1 MKNFRFRSYKLAEY
15 TQYTLYSTLNLTAIV
30 TCAFPFASLSFYSVH
45 TVAVARLVGNKQCQ
59 RQYSQ
64 QLRIWIFE
72 SDSSRATSLPP
83 FSLPPFL
90 FFFLLLSSLLHS
102 CHTLPGCKP
111 LAALYGHFGCALPA
125 PGKVRPRAAVRE
137 AAVGRLWGQS
147 VALVSTADVI
157 VSGRS
162 RQRKGEGVGWVGGA
176 GAAAT
181 ATSVSVQFP
190 HFFRAAAALTLK
202 CRKRGQHKLQ
212 PYPSVATLFLSHGSL
227 TANVNWVK
235 FTEKFNKCST
245 VPSHR
250 PAGNP

>member
-15 TQYTLYSTLNLTAIV
+15 TQYTIYSTLNQTAIV
-30 TCAFPFASLSFYSVH
+30 TCAFPFVSLSFYSEH

-137 AAVGRLWGQS
+137 AAVGRGWGQS

-157 VSGRS
+157 VSGRR
-162 RQRKGEGVGWVGGA
+162 RQRKGDGSWM
-176 GAAAT
+176 
-181 ATSVSVQFP
+181 SWRCRCCCHCDFR
-190 HFFRAAAALTLK
+190 FRAVSAFFPGSS
-202 CRKRGQHKLQ
+202 CVDFE
-212 PYPSVATLFLSHGSL
+212 VAQKGAT
-227 TANVNWVK
+227 
-235 FTEKFNKCST
+235 
-245 VPSHR
+245 
-250 PAGNP
+250 